1 MIDSLMIAYW
11 SIQHDR
17 LSLKGKIILDFAFQI
32 PEIED
37 FWPAIITLLL
47 RGKRKTKEPAAVW
60 LMLLDSKIP
69 NIKIRNS
76 LKTLFFQR

>member
-1 MIDSLMIAYW
+1 MIACA
-11 SIQHDR
+11 
-17 LSLKGKIILDFAFQI
+17 LSLKGNIILDFAFQI